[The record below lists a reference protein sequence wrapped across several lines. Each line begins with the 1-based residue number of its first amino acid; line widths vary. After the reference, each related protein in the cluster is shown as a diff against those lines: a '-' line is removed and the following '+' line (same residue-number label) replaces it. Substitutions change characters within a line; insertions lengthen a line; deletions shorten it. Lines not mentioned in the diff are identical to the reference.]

1 MACSCQ
7 SKKQQLEVVTP
18 NGKVVFTTG
27 NKATAEAVGKRYP
40 GSEVREKGKTP
51 ADGKAE
57 KEPGA

>member
-1 MACSCQ
+1 M
-7 SKKQQLEVVTP
+7 KQQFEVVTP

-27 NKATAEAVGKRYP
+27 NKATAEAVGKRHQ

-51 ADGKAE
+51 ADGTAE